1 MLGDAYFPASFL
13 RWLLRKPH
21 PTRVAHSRISLR
33 EICGDPSRIP
43 LREICEDPNSRISL
57 REIHVFQTAPFCSAE
72 IAVKRC
78 NRQIETITYDE
89 GEFLSSSIVSLTN
102 NRVHRSY
109 GNDF

>member
-1 MLGDAYFPASFL
+1 MLGDSYFPASFR
-13 RWLLRKPH
+13 RWLPRNPH
-21 PTRVAHSRISLR
+21 PTRVAHRRISLHEIRVGHRRISLR
-33 EICGDPSRIP
+33 EICEDLKSP
-43 LREICEDPNSRISL
+43 LSL
-57 REIHVFQTAPFCSAE
+57 RKIRAFQTAPFPSAE
-72 IAVKRC
+72 IASKRC